1 MLHRC
6 LRGHA
11 AGPEYGDLSL
21 IEIHCIAVI
30 RLHDVPDPNLRPIS
44 HMDRSTMD
52 IGHLFCDRIRLLGI
66 LRRHGPHGADHG
78 AFKGAGLHSLYI
90 RLIHGHVP
98 ALGNVA
104 YLDPSLHQR
113 LLKGKGAADE
123 KARISLF
130 PVCRRVCKLFC
141 EDSVFIDPVPGDI
154 CNDIGSLSHI
164 MGLRRSPDDL
174 QNGACKR
181 IPSGKFFKI
190 CRILRRQ
197 DHQVRLGIPSAHAG
211 GGKIDHALPDQF
223 PHLCRCLIH
232 IRCNIK
238 SHLFLLYRNCSIS
251 RLSSTRN
258 SVPLTTTR

>member
-1 MLHRC
+1 MGNDHRRLCMLHRC

-123 KARISLF
+123 KARIIPPIVMSLEESLEYI
-130 PVCRRVCKLFC
+130 K
-141 EDSVFIDPVPGDI
+141 EDEYLEVTP
-154 CNDIGSLSHI
+154 HH
-164 MGLRRSPDDL
+164 LRIRKIILDEIER
-174 QNGACKR
+174 KR
-181 IPSGKFFKI
+181 AN
-190 CRILRRQ
+190 R
-197 DHQVRLGIPSAHAG
+197 
-211 GGKIDHALPDQF
+211 
-223 PHLCRCLIH
+223 
-232 IRCNIK
+232 
-238 SHLFLLYRNCSIS
+238 
-251 RLSSTRN
+251 
-258 SVPLTTTR
+258 